1 MNKQQLV
8 FLDYDAVGMS
18 IHGHPMESLRERLE
32 RGGAT
37 DSRKLMAMPNG
48 KLVTVA
54 GLVTVRQ
61 QPETANGTIFLLLE
75 DEWGY
80 MNIVVSRAM
89 VVANEEA
96 VKRAD
101 FIVVQGRVENDGA
114 AISVVGK
121 RFKELEVEKLT
132 HQAHAFH

>member
-1 MNKQQLV
+1 
-8 FLDYDAVGMS
+8 
-18 IHGHPMESLRERLE
+18 
-32 RGGAT
+32 
-37 DSRKLMAMPNG
+37 
-48 KLVTVA
+48 TVA

-89 VVANEEA
+89 VVANEEV

-101 FIVVQGRVENDGA
+101 FVVVQGRVENDGA
-114 AISVVGK
+114 AISVLGK

-132 HQAHAFH
+132 HQAHAFR